1 MNPPHAGLRQRGDPA
16 KASLGFTGG
25 RSLGYSAPV
34 LPKDLL
40 EPLGLDALLVTRPE
54 NVRYLSGFP
63 HPEDAQVLVTGEGA
77 FLLTDPRYPEAE
89 RESRI
94 PAKVLKRE
102 EREALLKT
110 LKGRVGFE
118 AEHLPY
124 AALERLRE
132 LVPAEWVPT
141 KGVVEKLR
149 LRKTPEE
156 VERIRKAQ
164 ALAEEALAHVLP
176 LLRPGVE
183 EREIALEVEFFLKR
197 RGAEGAAF
205 PPIVASGERGALP
218 HARASE
224 KRLKAGELVTLDL
237 GARLEGYHSDMT
249 RTFALGRP
257 KEELRRAYKAVEEA
271 MEAAL
276 AALAPGKTGK
286 EVDAVARKALE
297 AHGLDRYFVHS
308 LGHGVGLA
316 VHEGPSL
323 SPYGEEVLEP
333 GMVVTVEP
341 GVYLPGLGGVR
352 LEELVLLTESGVELL
367 SRFPRDFQEL

>member
-1 MNPPHAGLRQRGDPA
+1 MLA
-16 KASLGFTGG
+16 
-25 RSLGYSAPV
+25 
-34 LPKDLL
+34 PKDLL
-40 EPLGLDALLVTRPE
+40 EPLALDALLVTRPE

-89 RESRI
+89 GESQI
-94 PAKVLKRE
+94 PAKVLRRE
-102 EREALLKT
+102 EREELYRRLS
-110 LKGRVGFE
+110 GRVGFE

-132 LVPAEWVPT
+132 ASPAEWVPT
-141 KGVVEKLR
+141 RGVVERLR
-149 LRKTPEE
+149 LRKTSGE

-176 LLRPGVE
+176 LLKPGVE
-183 EREIALEVEFFLKR
+183 EREVALEIEFFLKR
-197 RGAEGAAF
+197 RGAEGVAF

-224 KRLKAGELVTLDL
+224 KRLREGELVTLDL
-237 GARLEGYHSDMT
+237 GARVEGYHSDMT
-249 RTFALGRP
+249 RTFALGRVDG
-257 KEELRRAYKAVEEA
+257 EWRRVFQAVLEA
-271 MEAAL
+271 LEAAL
-276 AALAPGKTGK
+276 SALAPGKSAK
-286 EVDAVARKALE
+286 EVDALARQVLQG
-297 AHGLDRYFVHS
+297 HGLDRYFVHS

-316 VHEGPSL
+316 VHEGPGL
-323 SPYGEEVLEP
+323 SPYAEDVLEP

-352 LEELVLLTESGVELL
+352 IEELVLLTEDGVELL
-367 SRFPRDFQEL
+367 SRFPRGWQEV